1 MIIRKNYLY
10 AAFAVAAFMLSSC
23 KDNDEPE
30 IPGSSLEAKSYT
42 TETLAFTIDGR
53 TAENQI
59 VAFTPAENG
68 KGTITIQST
77 PLDISEIIGG
87 VMTAA
92 DNSGALTIPTAGII
106 PGSPKVEIPVVLT
119 GSDNE
124 CSFTGSSESTYCTF
138 SYSGKISAEKLSF
151 DLTDVKLKNTSLA
164 GTWYVPTLNNNAFD
178 QLRVKWQAEKQ
189 VELMPGYGMPVETIL
204 GMTFVMPILP
214 GEESGKNVS
223 LLQMYT
229 MLLNNVTFGEDGS
242 VTALYTDL
250 DAETPGQAEA
260 PKGLAQYVVAD
271 DNTIRLFLDPY
282 AIIKATMTLARSRAI
297 DTTAMIEGLLTQ
309 LIPMLSNGIPLH
321 YGAALLDPE
330 GNVNEDANVKSFYLG
345 TETLLPILETVKPLF
360 ADEEFVNSIIE
371 IAGSNPD
378 MGALAPMLGG
388 ILKSMPEIIDTTS
401 KIEIGVN
408 LSKVKPSAE

>member
-1 MIIRKNYLY
+1 M
-10 AAFAVAAFMLSSC
+10 
-23 KDNDEPE
+23 
-30 IPGSSLEAKSYT
+30 
-42 TETLAFTIDGR
+42 
-53 TAENQI
+53 
-59 VAFTPAENG
+59 
-68 KGTITIQST
+68 
-77 PLDISEIIGG
+77 
-87 VMTAA
+87 
-92 DNSGALTIPTAGII
+92 
-106 PGSPKVEIPVVLT
+106 
-119 GSDNE
+119 
-124 CSFTGSSESTYCTF
+124 
-138 SYSGKISAEKLSF
+138 
-151 DLTDVKLKNTSLA
+151 KLKNTSLA

-309 LIPMLSNGIPLH
+309 LIPMLSNGIPCTT
-321 YGAALLDPE
+321 AQPC
-330 GNVNEDANVKSFYLG
+330 S
-345 TETLLPILETVKPLF
+345 TLKAT
-360 ADEEFVNSIIE
+360 STRT
-371 IAGSNPD
+371 
-378 MGALAPMLGG
+378 PM
-388 ILKSMPEIIDTTS
+388 
-401 KIEIGVN
+401 
-408 LSKVKPSAE
+408 